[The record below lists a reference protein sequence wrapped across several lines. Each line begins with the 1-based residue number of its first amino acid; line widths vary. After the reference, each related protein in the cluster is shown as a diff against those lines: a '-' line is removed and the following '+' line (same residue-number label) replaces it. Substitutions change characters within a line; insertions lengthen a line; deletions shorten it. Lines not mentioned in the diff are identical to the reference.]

1 MKKDFLILNA
11 KAAKLEEKYGSLE
24 NFVKQ
29 TTKAHF
35 QHRMKMKRSFD
46 FEVTDELLNLEKIDL
61 QDFWHFEKENG
72 EFG

>member
-29 TTKAHF
+29 TTKPSVKHK
-35 QHRMKMKRSFD
+35 MKMKGSFD
-46 FEVTDELLNLEKIDL
+46 LNDEFLELEKIDL
-61 QDFWHFEKENG
+61 EDFWRFEKEYG
-72 EFG
+72 EFS